1 MSFLFGKKK
10 QSHNALPPATR
21 ETHTSGGTGTTS
33 SIPTANGIKSK
44 DRGPG
49 GAQSPPPGPPP
60 GSLPGPTS
68 GGSVNNSIN
77 SISEAHAP
85 SPDHGLDQHGGLEQD
100 LPVRSLISVGHVS
113 RNVLL
118 HSRKLFAS
126 STLFCLG
133 LLTDDIACSLLLDQP
148 QTELL
153 PWTVTLPRSFHGPSD
168 DSRSLHLS
176 QTRSLDMVRLSMR
189 FHQRKGMCI

>member
-10 QSHNALPPATR
+10 QSHNALPPATSSP
-21 ETHTSGGTGTTS
+21 TSH
-33 SIPTANGIKSK
+33 GIKTK

-60 GSLPGPTS
+60 GSLPGPTP

-85 SPDHGLDQHGGLEQD
+85 SPDHGLDQRGGLEQD
-100 LPVRSLISVGHVS
+100 LPVRSLISISSHQSKCAFTRSEAFALGALFFVS
-113 RNVLL
+113 
-118 HSRKLFAS
+118 
-126 STLFCLG
+126 

-153 PWTVTLPRSFHGPSD
+153 LWTVTLPRSSHGPSD
-168 DSRSLHLS
+168 DLHSLHLS
-176 QTRSLDMVRLSMR
+176 QTRSLDMARLSML
-189 FHQRKGMCI
+189 FHQKKGMCI

>member
-33 SIPTANGIKSK
+33 SIPTANGIKTK

-100 LPVRSLISVGHVS
+100 LPVRSLISITSHQS
-113 RNVLL
+113 KCAFTRSEAFALSPLL
-118 HSRKLFAS
+118 FV
-126 STLFCLG
+126 G

-148 QTELL
+148 QTELPL
-153 PWTVTLPRSFHGPSD
+153 WTVTLPRSFHGPSD
-168 DSRSLHLS
+168 DLHSLRLS
-176 QTRSLDMVRLSMR
+176 QTLSLDMARLSML
-189 FHQRKGMCI
+189 FHQKKGMCI